1 MAKTYVR
8 QNSHSR
14 SISLPC
20 GPVCMENEYN
30 KLMGVG
36 EPSSP
41 TSENLMEEEE
51 DVIDQSSS
59 SSRGRLLM
67 VTSMVLIFIAIAMGM
82 SKYSKDGF
90 WLTTKKTM
98 FVSQ

>member
-20 GPVCMENEYN
+20 GPVCMEDEYN
-30 KLMGVG
+30 KLMGLG

-41 TSENLMEEEE
+41 TSENLMEE
-51 DVIDQSSS
+51 DDIDQSSS
-59 SSRGRLLM
+59 SSRGLILM
-67 VTSMVLIFIAIAMGM
+67 VTSMVLIFIAVAMGM

-90 WLTTKKTM
+90 WLTIKKGM
-98 FVSQ
+98 FMSQ

>member
-20 GPVCMENEYN
+20 GPVCMEDEYN
-30 KLMGVG
+30 KLMGLG

-41 TSENLMEEEE
+41 TSENLMEE
-51 DVIDQSSS
+51 DDIDQSSS
-59 SSRGRLLM
+59 SSRGLILM
-67 VTSMVLIFIAIAMGM
+67 VTSMVLIFIAVAMGM

-90 WLTTKKTM
+90 WLTTKKGLFM
-98 FVSQ
+98 SQ